1 MCVSFLF
8 YVTIQFTHCIRHYEN
23 IFDGYVTLILVF
35 YYVLPNLIPGCWN
48 LVPEIKLYILNL
60 K

>member
-1 MCVSFLF
+1 MLLF
-8 YVTIQFTHCIRHYEN
+8 GLLIVPVIMKMSV
-23 IFDGYVTLILVF
+23 FDGYVTLILVF
-35 YYVLPNLIPGCWN
+35 YYVLPNLIPGCWS